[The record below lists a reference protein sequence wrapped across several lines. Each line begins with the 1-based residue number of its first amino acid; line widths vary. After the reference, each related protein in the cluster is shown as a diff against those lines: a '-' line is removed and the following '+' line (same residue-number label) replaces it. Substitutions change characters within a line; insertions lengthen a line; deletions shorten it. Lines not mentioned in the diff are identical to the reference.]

1 MNVDHAVTV
10 GMIVWPLLG
19 LLGIAAVLG
28 VIFIILSVIADGF
41 KH

>member
-1 MNVDHAVTV
+1 MHETVTV

-19 LLGIAAVLG
+19 LLGIAVVIGIVIYVLS
-28 VIFIILSVIADGF
+28 IFADAF

>member
-1 MNVDHAVTV
+1 MNETLTV

-19 LLGIAAVLG
+19 LLGIGL
-28 VIFIILSVIADGF
+28 VIAIILYVLSIFADAF